1 MLLMT
6 LKMRPCI
13 FYLWKI
19 WAFRGQWLSLARQL
33 RGPQLSSR
41 KLYRYCWDKAR
52 QGEGPEAAPKLT
64 RGREPHGSTHR
75 SPHLG
80 NQRGTRRNTRAR
92 DLGNE
97 GLLAF
102 WVPEKLSEVLTAKQ
116 NMPPPFCSRAEVGSA
131 YRYAAEV
138 GRAQVRV
145 VTSWAELKL
154 SGWALLS
161 SSLGE
166 RCAAAA
172 MPLLE
177 LRLLSASAQALCC
190 ELSCKWFQ
198 THKAFVVGRSLFVT
212 FINVLGNEFSA
223 PAR

>member
-1 MLLMT
+1 MFACNKARENSFVSELSPELTSRTYLESLLMSVSRNAVAKTADPSHAAHDPEDET
-6 LKMRPCI
+6 L
-13 FYLWKI
+13 YL
-19 WAFRGQWLSLARQL
+19 LSLKDLGLQRAVTQPCEAAERTTAEQ
-33 RGPQLSSR
+33 QE
-41 KLYRYCWDKAR
+41 LYRYCWDKAR

-154 SGWALLS
+154 SG
-161 SSLGE
+161 
-166 RCAAAA
+166 
-172 MPLLE
+172 
-177 LRLLSASAQALCC
+177 
-190 ELSCKWFQ
+190 
-198 THKAFVVGRSLFVT
+198 
-212 FINVLGNEFSA
+212 
-223 PAR
+223 